1 MRRLNGAAVMSCLT
15 PTAQADGASL
25 VTVEGLATE
34 EQLHP
39 IQERFLEEFAVQ
51 CGFCTPGFLVA
62 AAALLEEN
70 NDPSDQEI
78 ELALA
83 GNLCRCTGYYSIIKS
98 LREGGE
104 KGRII

>member
-1 MRRLNGAAVMSCLT
+1 MSCLT

-98 LREGGE
+98 LRKGGE